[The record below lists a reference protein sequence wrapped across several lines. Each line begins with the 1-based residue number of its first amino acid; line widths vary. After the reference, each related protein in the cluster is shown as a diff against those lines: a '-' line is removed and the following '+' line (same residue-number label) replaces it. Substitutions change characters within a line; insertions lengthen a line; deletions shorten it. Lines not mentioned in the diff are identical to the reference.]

1 MSVEEL
7 EMMNA
12 QHQRRYNRMGWK
24 EGSNQTRVIVAED
37 PEHPINNAQ
46 VAVKT
51 AHRKVEELTQ
61 PVTIIATHNPAYV

>member
-7 EMMNA
+7 EMKNT
-12 QHQRRYNRMGWK
+12 QRQRRYNRMGWE

-46 VAVKT
+46 VAVRQHIEMLKNCPN
-51 AHRKVEELTQ
+51 LS
-61 PVTIIATHNPAYV
+61 P

>member
-7 EMMNA
+7 EMKNA
-12 QHQRRYNRMGWK
+12 HRQRRYNRMGWE

-46 VAVKT
+46 VAVRQHIEMLKNCPN
-51 AHRKVEELTQ
+51 LS
-61 PVTIIATHNPAYV
+61 P